1 MIDKDMKQFMIDHQF
16 EIPKKL
22 YYFAE
27 EFPTVTWKRAQEIY
41 KASVRRVLESYGEE
55 DIFSG
60 RLSFGKG
67 MELVTQTF
75 RGRMGLEDRKE
86 CDNSLF
92 KREYTSIWL
101 TKCDDCDA
109 RPISDQCPHCT
120 FFQQKMANL

>member
-1 MIDKDMKQFMIDHQF
+1 MEDKDVRQYMIDHQF

-41 KASVRRVLESYGEE
+41 KASVRRVLDSYGEE

-60 RLSFGKG
+60 NLGFGKG
-67 MELVTQTF
+67 MELVTRTF
-75 RGRMGLEDRKE
+75 RGRMGLEDRKHF
-86 CDNSLF
+86 DTSAF

>member
-22 YYFAE
+22 YYLAE

-41 KASVRRVLESYGEE
+41 KASVIRVLESYGEE

-67 MELVTQTF
+67 IELVTQTF
-75 RGRMGLEDRKE
+75 RGRMGSEDRKHF
-86 CDNSLF
+86 DTSAF
-92 KREYTSIWL
+92 KRESPSIWL
-101 TKCDDCDA
+101 TKCDDCDS
-109 RPISDQCPHCT
+109 RPISDQCPHCV
-120 FFQQKMANL
+120 FFYQKMAKL